1 MISFDHFTIE
11 DGSPIYAQITRHIK
25 REIIAGLVRDQDEM
39 PSRRMLSVLLG
50 VNPNTIQKA
59 YRLLESENII
69 TSHSGAKS
77 YVTLTDIQIRQ
88 IKSQQLEGDAK
99 SLVVAMK
106 QMGVSKEEAVQLLL
120 KVWD

>member
-11 DGSPIYAQITRHIK
+11 DEGPIYAQIIKHIK
-25 REIIAGLVRDQDEM
+25 REIIAGIIQDQDEM

-59 YRLLESENII
+59 YRLLEAENII

-77 YVTLTDIQIRQ
+77 YVTLTDVQIKQ

-99 SLVVAMK
+99 SFVLALK
-106 QMGVSKEEAVQLLL
+106 QMGISKEEAIQLISR
-120 KVWD
+120 VWD